1 MIKNNNQYTL
11 NDDIFSSLEDK
22 DLWVQDIFDFIKMN
36 TLSKKIYYYHLI
48 TRTTNAGKSEYLDF
62 LGHSGVKADK
72 IFYINQVLKHFNE
85 YGTIASVHISKGKK
99 ERSFRVQRLDETI
112 NSLSE
117 ELIHN
122 DILKINHTKFN
133 YESLF
138 DKTKFD
144 SENMKNYLRRCL
156 NIEESHDNKEDNY
169 FLHYI
174 AVSVGDNIDNIQ
186 QTIVSSPSYYGF
198 GSALF
203 FMTKDEKP
211 PEFLAYN
218 LSYNLNKKLLSE
230 LIDSIKTS
238 EKQKNEALKSNRLM
252 IDEMKK
258 VTEHVEKA
266 RTISNRIQAKLDN
279 FGEVFSVWYQESM
292 QKIFTTGEISLGQLF
307 YFDNGKKKFTKEQY
321 SQHKII
327 GNKKDYYNYLA
338 RIIATTEE
346 YFSPNKDDEYPF
358 VKTLL
363 KRYKN
368 KEENHIAVIKK
379 ISEKEGYKNISLY
392 FPIGLM
398 LFFFYDEYYKDAI
411 IDIEN
416 TDISHIAIL
425 NGMKKLF
432 SYDEFDKEQIRL
444 SCDSE
449 KLQIKASLKNNGAN
463 KLFDKLVDFHNREPH
478 PSRRTTTYMIR
489 QLMGIDENNY
499 NKESFAVHTYNRYK
513 VGLTLS
519 GNYLI
524 EAFVEDDTFILEYK
538 LKKASER
545 PKA

>member
-1 MIKNNNQYTL
+1 MIENNNQYTL
-11 NDDIFSSLEDK
+11 DDNIFSSLDAK
-22 DLWVQDIFDFIKMN
+22 DIWIQDIFNFIKTN
-36 TLSKKIYYYHLI
+36 TLSKKIYYFQLV
-48 TRTTNAGKSEYLDF
+48 TRTTNGGKSEYLDF
-62 LGHSGVKADK
+62 LGYRNKQDNKVLH
-72 IFYINQVLKHFNE
+72 INQLVKHFKT
-85 YGTIASVHISKGKK
+85 YGTVACLH
-99 ERSFRVQRLDETI
+99 LDEGK
-112 NSLSE
+112 E
-117 ELIHN
+117 ETSIKIKLIDNQHIDN
-122 DILKINHTKFN
+122 ELEQSDITRVNHIKFN
-133 YESLF
+133 YTESNEINRI
-138 DKTKFD
+138 
-144 SENMKNYLRRCL
+144 ENMGNYLLNCL
-156 NIEESHDNKEDNY
+156 SAEKSNNMDDNY

-174 AVSVGDNIDNIQ
+174 AVSIGENTNETQ
-186 QTIVSSPSYYGF
+186 KKAVSSPSYYGF

-203 FMTKDEKP
+203 FITKDEKP
-211 PEFLAYN
+211 PKYLAYK
-218 LSYNLNKKLLSE
+218 LSYNLNIKLLSE
-230 LIDSIKTS
+230 LIDSINTS
-238 EKQKNEALKSNRLM
+238 DKQKNEALESNRLM

-266 RTISNRIQAKLDN
+266 RAISNRIQAKLDN

-292 QKIFTTGEISLGQLF
+292 QKVFTTGEMSLGQLF

-327 GNKKDYYNYLA
+327 GNKEDYYDYLA

-346 YFSPNKDDEYPF
+346 YFSPSKESEYAF
-358 VKTLL
+358 IKTLL
-363 KRYKN
+363 KRYEN
-368 KEENHIAVIKK
+368 KEENHIEVIKK
-379 ISEKEGYKNISLY
+379 ISEKEGYKKISLY

-444 SCDSE
+444 SCDEE

-463 KLFDKLVDFHNREPH
+463 KLFNKLVDFHNREPH